1 MNITTITTTLK
12 TDHAAQMTLEHT
24 SLLKDQFVDMAF
36 ITRYTGLTDMW
47 SYKQIQDGKF
57 PHPVKFGRSSHWLK
71 SEVAEWILGRI
82 EEARASQ
89 VLKLETCTRVE
100 ARWVAIR

>member
-47 SYKQIQDGKF
+47 SYK
-57 PHPVKFGRSSHWLK
+57 
-71 SEVAEWILGRI
+71 
-82 EEARASQ
+82 
-89 VLKLETCTRVE
+89 
-100 ARWVAIR
+100 